1 MKWQALVLGIVLIG
15 GTILSGCDSD
25 EQRGKLVYEQYCG
38 GCHQLPSPNMLS
50 QSVWET
56 TVLPEMACRLGL
68 SINGYDPY
76 EGLSW
81 VNKSLISQTGT
92 YPEQPLI
99 SVEEYTLLH
108 KYLIANAP
116 EELDQGKRPS
126 KAEPL
131 LTFEEE
137 AISLDKTGGAN
148 ISMIQYDRLNHEFKV
163 GTIDGELIRL
173 NEQLRDTLATTY
185 SPVVSWTRLEGEEL
199 IAEIGILPPSEIREG
214 TLGVRKGENILPI
227 ANALHR
233 PVDFQVADLDGNG
246 TEEIVVCEYGDYT
259 GALTLWKQ
267 NEEGKYTSESL
278 LNLPGAIRV
287 LAKDMNG
294 DNKLDLVVAY
304 GQGNEGVFI
313 FYQEDSLNFAVEQ
326 VIKSEALYG
335 TSWMELVDY
344 DQDGDL
350 DIILAQGDNA
360 DYSYSLKPYHGIR
373 IYLNDGEG
381 RFEEAFFFSIY
392 GATRVLAQDFDEDGD
407 IDLAVCAYFPNF
419 EGAPEDAFVYL
430 DHEDGTV
437 FGFTAY
443 RIHSASLGRWITAE
457 VGDFD
462 GDGDVDILLGSFTHT
477 PTPVPMN
484 IQQAWN
490 APDAPDILLLRNSL
504 R

>member
-1 MKWQALVLGIVLIG
+1 MKRRILVLGIGLIWG
-15 GTILSGCDSD
+15 ATFSGCSSD

-81 VNKSLISQTGT
+81 INKSLISQTGT

-116 EELDQGKRPS
+116 EELDQGNRPDEG
-126 KAEPL
+126 KPL
-131 LTFEEE
+131 VAFEEE
-137 AISLDKTGGAN
+137 AISLDKKGGAN
-148 ISMIQYDRLNHEFKV
+148 ISMIQYDSLDHEFKI
-163 GTIDGELIRL
+163 GTISGALIRL
-173 NEQLRDTLATTY
+173 NEQRRDTFATTY

-199 IAEIGILPPSEIREG
+199 IGEIGILPPSEIREG
-214 TLGVRKGENILPI
+214 TLGIRKGENILPI
-227 ANALHR
+227 ARTLHR
-233 PVDFQVADLDGNG
+233 PVDFHVADLDGNG
-246 TEEIVVCEYGDYT
+246 TEEIVACEYGDYT

-267 NEEGKYTSESL
+267 DEEGKYTSELL
-278 LNLPGAIRV
+278 LNLPGALRV
-287 LAKDMNG
+287 VAEDMNH
-294 DNKLDLVVAY
+294 DDKLDLIVAY

-313 FYQEDSLNFAVEQ
+313 FYQEDSLAFRPEQ
-326 VIKSEALYG
+326 VIQAEALYG

-344 DQDGDL
+344 DVDGDL
-350 DIILAQGDNA
+350 DIVLAQGDNA
-360 DYSYSLKPYHGIR
+360 DYSYELKPYHGIR
-373 IYLNDGEG
+373 IYLNDGQSH
-381 RFEEAFFFSIY
+381 FEEAFFFPVY

-407 IDLAVCAYFPNF
+407 VDLAVCAYFPNF
-419 EGAPEDAFVYL
+419 EGDPENAFVFL

-437 FGFTAY
+437 FDFTSR
-443 RIHSASLGRWITAE
+443 RINSGSLGRWITADA
-457 VGDFD
+457 GDYD

-484 IQQAWN
+484 IQQVWN
-490 APDAPDILLLRNSL
+490 APDAPDLLLLRNNL